1 MRTSTLQSSACL
13 LLLLLVAA
21 GLPFHAAGQAYRHD
35 PRPDVDAYKA
45 STAPAEILARTNE
58 LVLAARDG
66 SLGQVP
72 MKHLKVLDE
81 ASDAINDLL
90 HPDTVFAGLS
100 AGQRATLDEARQ
112 RVSIVML
119 KYHPNRVVCRDTQK
133 TGSRVV
139 IKECLTV
146 HEALARKRG
155 ARETGDR
162 MINNMTCI
170 PGNDG
175 GCARGN

>member
-1 MRTSTLQSSACL
+1 M
-13 LLLLLVAA
+13 
-21 GLPFHAAGQAYRHD
+21 
-35 PRPDVDAYKA
+35 
-45 STAPAEILARTNE
+45 
-58 LVLAARDG
+58 
-66 SLGQVP
+66 
-72 MKHLKVLDE
+72 
-81 ASDAINDLL
+81 
-90 HPDTVFAGLS
+90 FADLS
-100 AGQRATLDEARQ
+100 AAQRATLDEARH

-119 KYHPNRVVCRDTQK
+119 KYHPNRVVCSDTQK

-139 IKECLTV
+139 VKECLTV
-146 HEALARKRG
+146 DQALARKRS